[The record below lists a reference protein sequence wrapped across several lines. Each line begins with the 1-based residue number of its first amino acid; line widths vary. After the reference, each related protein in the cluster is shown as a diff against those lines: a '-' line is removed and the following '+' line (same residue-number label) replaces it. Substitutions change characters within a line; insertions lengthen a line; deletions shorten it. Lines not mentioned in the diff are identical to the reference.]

1 MTPRFFLAAL
11 ASFAALA
18 VPALAQQTPAAAPA
32 TQAFTVP
39 PHNCVAP
46 KFPSRPETT
55 ALRGDAYN
63 KVIEAFNANY
73 KAYGEC
79 IRKYVDDTKVWV
91 KEVADSGNKAIDEY
105 NKYTADLKEK
115 IEAEKSEK

>member
-11 ASFAALA
+11 AALA
-18 VPALAQQTPAAAPA
+18 VPALAQTPAAAPA
-32 TQAFTVP
+32 PTTQPFTVP

-46 KFPSRPETT
+46 KFPSKPETVQ
-55 ALRGDAYN
+55 LRGDAYN
-63 KVIEAFNANY
+63 KVIEAFNASY
-73 KAYGEC
+73 RTYGEC
-79 IRKYVDDTKVWV
+79 IKKYVEDTKVWV

-115 IEAEKSEK
+115 IEAEKAEK